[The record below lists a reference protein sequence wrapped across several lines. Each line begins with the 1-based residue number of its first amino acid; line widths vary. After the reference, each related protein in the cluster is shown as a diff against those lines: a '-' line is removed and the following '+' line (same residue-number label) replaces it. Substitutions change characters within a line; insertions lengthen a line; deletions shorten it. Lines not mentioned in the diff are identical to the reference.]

1 MATKLETFL
10 TDKKID
16 SRRVLSVSR
25 DIERLR
31 REDRATRLKLRL
43 ARKAEDPKR
52 PEGLAKP
59 RSGRPVSKTT
69 MGKALSGKRISPLAQ
84 TRILR
89 AVNRI
94 LEQRKGKAAL
104 ATDLFDAKPEA
115 AEAPAGDQA
124 KAK

>member
-31 REDRATRLKLRL
+31 PEDRATRLKLRL

-52 PEGLAKP
+52 PEGLNKP

-69 MGKALSGKRISPLAQ
+69 MSKALTGKRISPLAQ
-84 TRILR
+84 VRILR

-94 LEQRKGKAAL
+94 LEQRKGKPAL
-104 ATDLFDAKPEA
+104 VTDLFDAKPEA
-115 AEAPAGDQA
+115 AQAPAGDQA
-124 KAK
+124 EAK

>member
-10 TDKKID
+10 TEKKID
-16 SRRVLSVSR
+16 SRRVLVVSR

-31 REDRATRLKLRL
+31 PEDRAIRLALRL
-43 ARKAEDPKR
+43 ARKAEDGKR
-52 PEGLAKP
+52 PEGLKKP

-69 MGKALSGKRISPLAQ
+69 LSKACTGKRISPIAR

-94 LEQRKGKAAL
+94 LEQRKNKPVSVS
-104 ATDLFDAKPEA
+104 DLFDA
-115 AEAPAGDQA
+115 
-124 KAK
+124 

>member
-10 TDKKID
+10 SEKKID
-16 SRRVLSVSR
+16 SRRLLAVSR

-31 REDRATRLKLRL
+31 PEDRAVRLALRL
-43 ARKAEDPKR
+43 ARKAEDAKR
-52 PEGLAKP
+52 PEGLKKP

-69 MGKALSGKRISPLAQ
+69 LSKALTGKRVSHLAR

-94 LEQRKGKAAL
+94 LERRKNEPV
-104 ATDLFDAKPEA
+104 TVSELFDA
-115 AEAPAGDQA
+115 
-124 KAK
+124 